1 MKKIAT
7 VFALFILA
15 SNALIA
21 QTKQPGTPA
30 NSASKSG
37 VKSCIYSMS
46 ERDFETSIKTI
57 KSKSSEQQKL
67 DLAKQV
73 LKTNCMK
80 SMQIKEILGLFDF
93 EETKLDFAKFAYK
106 SCTDPEN
113 YSSLEES
120 FTFQA
125 SMNELNEF
133 IKKSK

>member
-7 VFALFILA
+7 VLSSFILV

-21 QTKQPGTPA
+21 QTKQPVTPA

-37 VKSCIYSMS
+37 SKSCIYSMS

-80 SMQIKEILGLFDF
+80 SMQIKEILGLFAF

-113 YSSLEES
+113 YSILEDS
-120 FTFQA
+120 FTFEA